1 MKITEKVKTVI
12 MGLAAVATL
21 GTATLIA
28 PVVSAATDDGTASST
43 KDYDPKSTTYTK
55 TEGGEGVRNQDLM
68 GTLQVIINVVL
79 GLIGFIAVAMII
91 VGGVQYTTSAGDAA
105 KVTKAKNTI
114 LYGVVGLVIAML
126 AFAIV
131 NFILTNV
138 FKTS

>member
-91 VGGVQYTTSAGDAA
+91 VGGVQYTSAGDAA

>member
-28 PVVSAATDDGTASST
+28 PAVSAATEYEDVKPGTAQTHTTST
-43 KDYDPKSTTYTK
+43 DATT
-55 TEGGEGVRNQDLM
+55 VRGTDLM
-68 GTLQVIINVVL
+68 STLQTIINVVL
-79 GLIGFIAVAMII
+79 GIIGFVAVAMII
-91 VGGVQYTTSAGDAA
+91 VGGVQYTTSAGDAT

-114 LYGVVGLVIAML
+114 LYGVVGLVIALL

-131 NFILTNV
+131 NFILTNI